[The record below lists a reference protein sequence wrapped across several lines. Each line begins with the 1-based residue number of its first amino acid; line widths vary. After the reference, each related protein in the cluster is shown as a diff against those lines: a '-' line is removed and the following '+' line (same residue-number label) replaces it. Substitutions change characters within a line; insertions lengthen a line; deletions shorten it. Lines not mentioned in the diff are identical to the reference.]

1 MGTGYTRQSAAEI
14 ADGEIVEAV
23 DIENEFDAIQAAM
36 HGTSGHSHD
45 GTTGEGPLISLTTSV
60 SGILPVANGGIAGIH
75 KLNGTTAPTVNDDT
89 NDGYKVGS
97 LWIDTT
103 NDVAYVCVDASVGAA
118 VWLRFQLY
126 DAELLALA
134 GLTSAADKLPYFTG
148 SGTADITTLTS
159 YARTL
164 LDDTTASAARTT
176 LELVPGTHVQAYDAE
191 LAALAGLTSA
201 ADKGIQFTGN
211 GTAGT
216 YDLTSAGK
224 NLLDDAD
231 ADTQLTTLGFSA
243 FAKTI
248 IDDSDGAAVRTT
260 ISAQEL
266 DATLTALA
274 GLNSTAG
281 LVIQTGTDTFT
292 KRTITGTTNQIT
304 VTNGDGVSGNPTIS
318 LPSAITTP
326 LTAQAQATW
335 EAGVGTTESV
345 ITPAKLAAAV
355 TALAPAVAAASTT
368 VAGKV
373 ELATDGETTTGT
385 DTTRAITPSN
395 LTAAIGVTV
404 QAYDADTAKL
414 DVADQV
420 LTGGARVTSLS
431 LGTISSGTVTP
442 DPGDRPMQHY
452 TNGGAH
458 TLAPG
463 SNAGY
468 YVLDITNNGSA
479 GAITTS
485 GWTKVTGDSFTTTN
499 GHTFRCSCSIGN
511 IGSLLTI
518 TRIA

>member
-14 ADGEIVEAV
+14 DDGEIIEAV
-23 DIENEFDAIQAAM
+23 DIENELDAIQAAF
-36 HGTSGHSHD
+36 HGTSGHAHD
-45 GTTGEGPLISLTTSV
+45 GTTGEGPLISLTTSITGV
-60 SGILPVANGGIAGIH
+60 LPVANGGIAGIH
-75 KLNGTTAPTVNDDT
+75 KLNATTAPTVNDDT

-103 NDVAYVCVDASVGAA
+103 NDVVYVCVDASAGTA
-118 VWLRFQLY
+118 VWVRFQIY

-134 GLTSAADKLPYFTG
+134 GLVSAADKLPYFTG
-148 SGTADITTLTS
+148 SGTAALADLTS
-159 YARTL
+159 AARSL
-164 LDDTTASAARTT
+164 LDDASASAMRTT
-176 LELVPGTHVQAYDAE
+176 LGLVIGTDVQQQDAE
-191 LAALAGLTSA
+191 LAAIAGLTSA
-201 ADKGIQFTGN
+201 ADKGIQFTGS

-224 NLLDDAD
+224 ALLDDAD
-231 ADTQLTTLGFSA
+231 ASAQLTTLGFSA
-243 FAKTI
+243 FMKTMV
-248 IDDSDGAAVRTT
+248 DDSDGAAVRST

-281 LVIQTGTDTFT
+281 LVVQTAADTFT
-292 KRTITGTTNQIT
+292 KRTLTGTTNQIT
-304 VTNGDGVSGNPTIS
+304 VINGDGVSGNPTIS
-318 LPSAITTP
+318 LPSAVTTP

-373 ELATDGETTTGT
+373 ELTTDAEAQGGV
-385 DTTRAITPSN
+385 DTTRAV
-395 LTAAIGVTV
+395 TAAALASTIGVTI

-420 LTGGARVTSLS
+420 VTGGARVTSLS

-485 GWTKVTGDSFTTTN
+485 GWTKVEGAFTTTN
-499 GHTFRCSCSIGN
+499 AHTFRCSCSIGN
-511 IGSLLTI
+511 VGSLLQI
-518 TRIA
+518 TRVA